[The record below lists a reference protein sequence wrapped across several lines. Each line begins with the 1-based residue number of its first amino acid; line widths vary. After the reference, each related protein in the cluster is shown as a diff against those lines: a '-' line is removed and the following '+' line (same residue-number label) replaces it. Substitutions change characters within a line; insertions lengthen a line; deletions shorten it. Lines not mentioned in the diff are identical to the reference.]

1 MKIYKDENGKLVID
15 GEGNTTIR
23 RNDSLPYI
31 DVAEGLDVVV
41 YGFVLLRQDDN
52 HLKFGDTIHGDLTY
66 IGIANQGSG
75 DFIVVWNKKTQRLL
89 MLKDEPPIE
98 IKKSIFSRWF

>member
-1 MKIYKDENGKLVID
+1 MKIYKDETGRLIID
-15 GEGNTTIR
+15 GEGNTTVR
-23 RNDSLPYI
+23 RNGSLPYI
-31 DVAEGLDVVV
+31 DIAEGLDIAVC
-41 YGFVLLRQDDN
+41 GFVYLMQDDN

-89 MLKDEPPIE
+89 ILKDEPPVK
-98 IKKSIFSRWF
+98 IKASFFSRWF